1 MKHIAALFALMGM
14 STMGWAQVETGTF
27 SVIPRVGLN
36 LSATRV
42 SPLMWGR

>member
-27 SVIPRVGLN
+27 SVIPRV
-36 LSATRV
+36 V
-42 SPLMWGR
+42 